1 MITQRRL
8 VALAWASLIVGL
20 RHAIYYGWLAAH
32 THWIVERLKN
42 TDQRGEDGHPGII
55 IQ

>member
-1 MITQRRL
+1 MSAQMRL

-20 RHAIYYGWLAAH
+20 RYVIRYGWLTAH
-32 THWIVERLKN
+32 THWIVERSKN
-42 TDQRGEDGHPGII
+42 TDQRGEDGHPDII